1 VSDYAG
7 PILGAVGAVVGFV
20 YGGPTGAYWG
30 WAIGSAVGGMYAASQ
45 QVLPGPKIG
54 DVQKQTSQEGG
65 FRPFIFGR
73 SHPIPGNVIADS
85 EPVIVRKEESQG
97 KGGPKVETEYA
108 YRTYAVGFCE
118 GETTLLQAWRNG
130 ILVCDFEDDSMAAAN
145 AKFLEYATW
154 YTGSFD
160 QMPDPDLEAIY
171 GVNNTPF
178 FRGTSYLV
186 LASEDVTDQR
196 GAWSQWQV
204 RVFRG
209 ASKRVT
215 SPPYPAELVDG
226 MGAGAA
232 VKDGDIRD
240 LLWQAAAGD
249 PITVAANV
257 VGGELRAIRK
267 DLKVPP
273 DEIAA
278 SASVAS
284 GELRAIRRDLAIP
297 AEEISASAS
306 VASASLTPSRLD
318 LVPPHESITTTAT
331 VNAAGGYLGAP

>member
-1 VSDYAG
+1 MSDYAG

-54 DVQKQTSQEGG
+54 DMQKQTSQEGG
-65 FRPFIFGR
+65 FRAIIFGR
-73 SHPIPGNVIADS
+73 SHPIMGNVIADS
-85 EPVIVRKEESQG
+85 EPVIVKKEESQG

-130 ILVCDFEDDSMAAAN
+130 ILVYDVEDPSMEPEN

-160 QMPDPDLEAIY
+160 QMPAPDLEAIY

-215 SPPYPAELVDG
+215 SPPYPAELVDDL
-226 MGAGAA
+226 ATVAA
-232 VKDGDIRD
+232 VNDGDMRD
-240 LLWQAAAGD
+240 LLWQASAAD
-249 PITVAANV
+249 PITVGAAV
-257 VGGELRAIRK
+257 ISGELRTIRK
-267 DLKVPP
+267 DLVTPREEITANATVSAGELRTIRKDLAAPRE
-273 DEIAA
+273 EIAVTA
-278 SASVAS
+278 GVAS
-284 GELRAIRRDLAIP
+284 G
-297 AEEISASAS
+297 
-306 VASASLTPSRLD
+306 SLTTSRLD
-318 LVPPHESITTTAT
+318 LVPPHESLTTTAT